1 MFLQRRDN
9 PDLRADLKKHTML
22 QGFGER
28 VYQNWIHAEGLQTFR
43 VIIRETDLLIRAEK
57 DLSHLAQQSIARHRA
72 QIEQYLHTHPD
83 FQTAL
88 HPLEVDPGA
97 PPIIHDMAWA
107 AKCVGVGPFAAVA
120 GAMAEYVGRD
130 LLQNSSES
138 VQTSSEVIVENGGD
152 IFVASSQPRI
162 LGIYAG
168 VSPLTGKLGIRLEPD
183 QTPCGVCTSSGTVGH
198 SLSFGRADAAIV
210 LAKSTILAD
219 ACATALG
226 NKISDPADIPEGLA
240 FAEQIDGV
248 DGAIV
253 ILGDKIGAWGN
264 VQLVKTS
271 LGDAEVQR

>member
-1 MFLQRRDN
+1 M
-9 PDLRADLKKHTML
+9 P

-28 VYQNWIHAEGLQTFR
+28 IYQHWIHAEGLQTFR
-43 VIIRETDLLIRAEK
+43 VTIRESDLLIRAEN
-57 DLSHLAQQSIARHRA
+57 DLSHIAQQSIARHRA
-72 QIEQYLHTHPD
+72 QIEQYLRTHPD
-83 FQTAL
+83 FHTAL
-88 HPLEVDPGA
+88 HPLEVDPEA
-97 PPIIHDMAWA
+97 PPIIQDMAWA
-107 AKCVGVGPFAAVA
+107 ARCVGVGPFAAVA

-130 LLQNSSES
+130 LLRK
-138 VQTSSEVIVENGGD
+138 SSEVIVENGGD

-168 VSPLTGKLGIRLEPD
+168 ASPLTGKLGIRLEPD

-226 NKISDPADIPEGLA
+226 NKISAPADISEGLA
-240 FAEQIDGV
+240 FVEQIDGV

-271 LGDAEVQR
+271 LRDARAQR